1 MTPRFYSDALNINAP
16 MVDHY
21 SGKPP
26 LTAHAFGYI
35 VAALSSTNRPPIDL
49 EGIIDDQRILP
60 RCARFVTVV
69 PVRNHAGQLIGVQEV
84 AEFIAALN
92 DVPDH
97 LLERSVPVMESNT
110 ALDTIDALWTKLT
123 GNPTEGS
130 TNK

>member
-1 MTPRFYSDALNINAP
+1 

-49 EGIIDDQRILP
+49 EGATGDQRILP

-69 PVRNHAGQLIGVQEV
+69 PVRNHAGQLLNCEHDVV
-84 AEFIAALN
+84 FALLR
-92 DVPDH
+92 DLIDE
-97 LLERSVPVMESNT
+97 LERRPPQSPTNRPPTGPRPTSPHPP
-110 ALDTIDALWTKLT
+110 DTLPRKIDLPWRSPHHH
-123 GNPTEGS
+123 PT
-130 TNK
+130 TQ